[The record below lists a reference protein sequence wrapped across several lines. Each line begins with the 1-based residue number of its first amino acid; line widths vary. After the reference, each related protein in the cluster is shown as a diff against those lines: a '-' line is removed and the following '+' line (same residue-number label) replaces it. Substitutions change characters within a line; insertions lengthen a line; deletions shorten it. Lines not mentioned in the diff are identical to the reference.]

1 MSTWYSSG
9 EVPYIF
15 VQLKISQMLLAAARS
30 PLNVHGLSNMSL
42 SIVDYLEVTLHWHV
56 MEMISL
62 SLV

>member
-9 EVPYIF
+9 EVPYIS
-15 VQLKISQMLLAAARS
+15 VQLKISQRLLAAARS
-30 PLNVHGLSNMSL
+30 LLNVHGLSNTSL
-42 SIVDYLEVTLHWHV
+42 SIVDYLEVALHWHV